1 MAAPLFLHAAPALA
15 DTAVDMQVWGAA
27 FFTAKLT
34 GREPGATG
42 LSAWLDLHARR
53 GGAGVVSIIRPALGY
68 RFTGWFSAFAGY
80 GSIGVFD
87 DNPDTRA
94 QEHRIFEQALFDGS
108 LGPIT
113 LQLRP
118 RLEQRF
124 RDGQSDIAHRLRVF
138 GRANVGF
145 GASLVLLA
153 TWNEA
158 FYRPERR
165 RLGPAHR
172 LRSKPPLPRDRHQ
185 GLPASVS
192 RQAISTSRAAAPPA
206 SASPTTSPST
216 LFHQLPDP
224 PMVSPRRAPRPR
236 CSPPRSPP
244 RSPFSSRRRRPGDA
258 LAASPPPPLRRLRLP
273 ARRVRR

>member
-1 MAAPLFLHAAPALA
+1 MLASRTWRGIKLAIGALVAAPLFLHSAPALA

-68 RFTGWFSAFAGY
+68 RFTGWFSAWAGY

-94 QEHRIFEQALFDGS
+94 QEHRVFEQALFDGS

-124 RDGQSDIAHRLRVF
+124 RDGQSDIAHRLRLF

-145 GASLVLLA
+145 GASPVLLA
-153 TWNEA
+153 TWNETFIA
-158 FYRPERR
+158 LNDAAWGPRTGFDQN
-165 RLGPAHR
+165 RLFLGIGVKGPPGFR
-172 LRSKPPLPRDRHQ
+172 VETGYLN
-185 GLPASVS
+185 V
-192 RQAISTSRAAAPPA
+192 TSRRPVGLGIAHNIAVNLFA
-206 SASPTTSPST
+206 S
-216 LFHQLPDP
+216 F
-224 PMVSPRRAPRPR
+224 
-236 CSPPRSPP
+236 
-244 RSPFSSRRRRPGDA
+244 
-258 LAASPPPPLRRLRLP
+258 
-273 ARRVRR
+273 